1 MLIDILL
8 VLVFSEDN
16 ECFIVEALGKVNNT
30 QLNIALISAHTHK
43 YSHTL
48 LITFRGRRQGPG
60 FKELQSDGVVLL
72 SIMPHQ
78 QT

>member
-30 QLNIALISAHTHK
+30 QLNIALISAHTHTGI
-43 YSHTL
+43 H
-48 LITFRGRRQGPG
+48 I
-60 FKELQSDGVVLL
+60 
-72 SIMPHQ
+72 HC
-78 QT
+78 